1 MRLFA
6 KKLVQLTLLIIVFI
20 SCNKDEINLNYTVE
34 IITPNSETNFHQIFF
49 LNEFTG
55 FVVGGQ
61 RGNFGLIYKTID
73 GGQSW
78 DLNYSADQSLF
89 AINFLNDSVG
99 YASGESLTLLKT
111 FNMGIS
117 WEDYQFP
124 YYPDYLYDV
133 PFKKIDFVND
143 TIIYLTG
150 GMYFDRGLIAKSS
163 NRGSWWDWDFFDF
176 ELSYSHFFRHDYGI
190 FCGYGHF
197 MVTEDGANSFEVM
210 DFNGDFFTSMYF
222 LNDEVGFASGY
233 DGGIYTTS
241 NSGNNWEILASSNK
255 LWKQQIHLN
264 DIYFINSQKGVVVG
278 NNGIVIITYDGGNT
292 WQKVNINEDFDCYSI
307 YHFGNGVA
315 WITCSE
321 GKILKINI

>member
-1 MRLFA
+1 MNLPV
-6 KKLVQLTLLIIVFI
+6 KILVQFTLISFIFI
-20 SCNKDEINLNYTVE
+20 SCNKDEVDLSYSIE
-34 IITPNSETNFHQIFF
+34 KIAPDSETNFHQIFF
-49 LNEFTG
+49 LNELTG

-99 YASGESLTLLKT
+99 YACGESLILLKT
-111 FNMGIS
+111 FNQGIS

-124 YYPDYLYDV
+124 YYPNYLYDV

-143 TIIYLTG
+143 TIVYLTG

-176 ELSYSHFFRHDYGI
+176 ELSASHFFSHDYGI

-197 MVTEDGANSFEVM
+197 MVTQNGAGSFEVM
-210 DFNGDFFTSMYF
+210 AFKGDFFTSMCF
-222 LNDEVGFASGY
+222 LSDEVGFASGY

-241 NSGNNWEILASSNK
+241 NSGNNWEILVNTNK
-255 LWKQQIHLN
+255 LWKQRIHLN
-264 DIYFINSQKGVVVG
+264 DIFMVNSEKGIAVG
-278 NNGIVIITYDGGNT
+278 NSGVIILTYDGGNT
-292 WQKVNINEDFDCYSI
+292 WQKVNINEDLDCYSI